1 MRKQIFIFLAF
12 TCIAARSFAQQP
24 LPFVSARNINNKIII
39 SWVNTYAK
47 PVNTINIQRSYD
59 SLKNFSTIGS
69 VLSPQ
74 SRENGF
80 TDDNPPY
87 NKMYYRVFVSF
98 EGGSYVFTPSIRPVK
113 DLSDSGTVPE
123 KYPWM
128 STNGVFPDSAV
139 ITITPGKSEPTYP
152 SQRIF
157 TAKDNNI
164 VIHLPDAAEKKYIV
178 KFFDE
183 NEKFLFELTKLKEE
197 YLIIE
202 KVNFVHTGWFRFEV
216 YENGVLIE
224 NNKFRIEKD
233 LKDPKKL

>member
-1 MRKQIFIFLAF
+1 MRKQIFIFLIF
-12 TCIAARSFAQQP
+12 TCTAAKLFAQQP

-74 SRENGF
+74 SRENGY

-98 EGGSYVFTPSIRPVK
+98 EGGSYVFTPPVRPVK
-113 DLSDSGTVPE
+113 DISDNSNVSE

-128 STNGVFPDSAV
+128 QTNSVFPDSAV
-139 ITITPGKSEPTYP
+139 VITPGKSEPTYP

-164 VIHLPDAAEKKYIV
+164 VIHLPEAAEKKYTV

-183 NEKFLFELTKLKEE
+183 NEKFIFELTKLKEE
-197 YLIIE
+197 YLILE

>member
-1 MRKQIFIFLAF
+1 MKKQIFIFVVF
-12 TCIAARSFAQQP
+12 TFAVAKLYAQQP
-24 LPFVSARNINNKIII
+24 LPFVSAANIHNKIII
-39 SWVNTYAK
+39 SWVNTYTK
-47 PVNTINIQRSYD
+47 PVNTINIQRSFD
-59 SLKNFSTIGS
+59 SLKNFYTIGS

-74 SRENGF
+74 SRENGY

-98 EGGSYVFTPSIRPVK
+98 EGGSYIFTPPVRPVK
-113 DLSDSGTVPE
+113 DISDNSIVPE

-128 STNGVFPDSAV
+128 LNNVLNDSV
-139 ITITPGKSEPTYP
+139 VVNITPGKAEPDYP
-152 SQRIF
+152 SLRVF

-164 VIHLPDAAEKKYIV
+164 VIHLPEVPEKKYNI

-224 NNKFRIEKD
+224 DNKFRIEKD
-233 LKDPKKL
+233 LRDPKKL